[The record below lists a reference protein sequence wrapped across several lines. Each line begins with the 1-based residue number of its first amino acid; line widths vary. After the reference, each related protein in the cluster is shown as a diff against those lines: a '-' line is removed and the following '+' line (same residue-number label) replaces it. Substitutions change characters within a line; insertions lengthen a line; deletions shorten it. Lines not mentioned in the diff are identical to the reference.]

1 MNMKMGH
8 LRSVVPFLLLL
19 FAFHYLSAQ
28 DKIEEDFANI
38 LTKAYGAITTNPQEA
53 ISLFEQAV
61 KIQPSNIAIQ
71 KQLGYLY
78 IQQSQTE
85 KALEKFLFIE
95 NAAPSDTNKLQIAY
109 LFNSLNRNDEALT
122 YFRKCLSSNDPDTHE
137 KSRAAVIVLEQNVRG
152 QKFPWWGDVYAA
164 PYYDSRFKAGFGLL
178 QVREGYYLSDVKSF
192 SLFSSLRISG
202 DTKSRSVTS
211 ARPSELFS
219 DNALILGVGVRIAP
233 FYGFITEIQSGIGVD
248 LIDKGTNKKVKED
261 FRAVLTYGNG
271 IYPTLATPGK
281 MKFTFKPLADIYASF
296 GYYSR
301 YHNGIGYDAGRAGA
315 RLIEWETSAL
325 DVYGRL
331 DVVRDTKRKY
341 YNNILEWGGGV
352 RIIPDYSFGLS
363 ILAEYHR
370 GRYYPVINSTLAT
383 GQYYNSFRLFIIFE
397 RAL

>member
-1 MNMKMGH
+1 MNMKTGH
-8 LRSVVPFLLLL
+8 LKSVVPFLLLL
-19 FAFHYLSAQ
+19 IVFNYLSAQ
-28 DKIEEDFANI
+28 DKEEDFNKI
-38 LTKAYGAITTNPQEA
+38 LTKAYEAITTNPQEA
-53 ISLFEQAV
+53 VSLFEQAA

-78 IQQSQTE
+78 IQQSQIE
-85 KALEKFLFIE
+85 KALDKFLIIE

-109 LFNSLNRNDEALT
+109 LYNSLNQNEAALT
-122 YFRKCLSSNDPDTHE
+122 YFRKCIGSNDSDIQE
-137 KSRAAVIVLEQNVRG
+137 KSQAAVIVLEQNARG

-178 QVREGYYLSDVKSF
+178 QIREGYYLYDDKSF
-192 SLFSSLRISG
+192 SLFGSLKISG

-219 DNALILGVGVRIAP
+219 DNALILGVGLRIAP

-248 LIDKGTNKKVKED
+248 LIDKGTNKKVKDD
-261 FRAVLTYGNG
+261 FRVVIIYGNG
-271 IYPTLATPGK
+271 IYPLLATPSK
-281 MKFTFKPLADIYASF
+281 MKFTFKPLADIYTSL

-301 YHNGIGYDAGRAGA
+301 YHNGIGYGAGRAGA
-315 RLIEWETSAL
+315 RLIEWKASAL
-325 DVYGRL
+325 DMYGRL

-341 YNNILEWGGGV
+341 YNNIVEWGGGI
-352 RIIPDYSFGLS
+352 RIIPDHSFGLS

-370 GRYYPVINSTLAT
+370 GEYYPVINSVLLSEL
-383 GQYYNSFRLFIIFE
+383 YYNSFRLFLIFE